1 MRAAGVLLFLKIF
14 FAPFFNFF
22 RTHRARRIHAIVE
35 KIIVSALKTLVT
47 LFGRLELGRSILVSS
62 LAPEEKR
69 FMKIFDEL
77 DKSRVELGVPL
88 LNDVHGMDCR
98 AFDER

>member
-1 MRAAGVLLFLKIF
+1 LSLETGETASHAMRAAGVLLF
-14 FAPFFNFF
+14 
-22 RTHRARRIHAIVE
+22 TSRAGIGVVR

-47 LFGRLELGRSILVSS
+47 LFGRLELGRSILVSA
-62 LAPEEKR
+62 LAPVEKS

-98 AFDER
+98 AFDKG

>member
-1 MRAAGVLLFLKIF
+1 MRAAGVLLF
-14 FAPFFNFF
+14 
-22 RTHRARRIHAIVE
+22 TSRAGIGVVR

-47 LFGRLELGRSILVSS
+47 LFGRLELGRSILVSA
-62 LAPEEKR
+62 LAPVEKS

-88 LNDVHGMDCR
+88 LNDVHGMDR
-98 AFDER
+98 RTFDKG